1 MYLLLDL
8 KILVVKNVL
17 LLNLITIISSDPLC
31 HIHVIKSYEP
41 LDSTAFSVFLTMK
54 MVYFCEKSMPLDSMS
69 PVAIYNATFTIW
81 YVCTHV
87 CTCRNVASACF
98 IVSRGIFQHEYQFC
112 SQN

>member
-54 MVYFCEKSMPLDSMS
+54 MVYFCQRSMS
-69 PVAIYNATFTIW
+69 PAAIYNATFTIW

>member
-17 LLNLITIISSDPLC
+17 LLYYLITIISSDPLC

-54 MVYFCEKSMPLDSMS
+54 MVYFCQLK
-69 PVAIYNATFTIW
+69 
-81 YVCTHV
+81 
-87 CTCRNVASACF
+87 
-98 IVSRGIFQHEYQFC
+98 EYE
-112 SQN
+112 SSSDL